1 MSLGEN
7 SRRRAHDSIAHSDS
21 GKERRR
27 AHSSVSKASRA
38 AIGGLFPSLI
48 AQIGLSQC
56 FWHHFAYTVNWYEG
70 LDRGAPQPR
79 GPPAVYSLRTAL
91 LQYTTGYGSGLLT
104 STPACSGD
112 GLTAPWPAGG
122 TCLYI
127 HKYWK
132 TFTHCES
139 LPYISGHFDG
149 NVLTHGDI

>member
-1 MSLGEN
+1 MRQTHTAATGSLFY
-7 SRRRAHDSIAHSDS
+7 RLAYP
-21 GKERRR
+21 
-27 AHSSVSKASRA
+27 SKQ
-38 AIGGLFPSLI
+38 LI

-70 LDRGAPQPR
+70 LGRVAPQPR
-79 GPPAVYSLRTAL
+79 GPPAVYSLRAAP

-112 GLTAPWPAGG
+112 GLTAPRPGGG
-122 TCLYI
+122 TCPYI

-132 TFTHCES
+132 TFTHCER

-149 NVLTHGDI
+149 NVLTHVDI